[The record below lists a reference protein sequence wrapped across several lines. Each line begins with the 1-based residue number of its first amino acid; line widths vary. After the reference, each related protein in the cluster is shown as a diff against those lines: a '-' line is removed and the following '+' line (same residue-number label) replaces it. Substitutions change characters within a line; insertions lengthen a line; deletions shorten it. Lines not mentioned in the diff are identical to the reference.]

1 MEIFKIIQK
10 QFMKTVKTRNL
21 TDCYK
26 YCARMCV
33 TYGIGQRYIE
43 GTKVKNNKKEN

>member
-10 QFMKTVKTRNL
+10 QFMKTVKITNL
-21 TDCYK
+21 TDYYK

-33 TYGIGQRYIE
+33 TYGIGIE
-43 GTKVKNNKKEN
+43 RIKVNNKKRKLKI